1 MGLMS
6 TDTALE
12 VIRQQIDNYFDKR
25 PGFTE
30 DFDGQA
36 LIQAFCDLDIQLTNS
51 CKLPEEWS

>member
-12 VIRQQIDNYFDKR
+12 VIRQQVDNYFDKR

-36 LIQAFCDLDIQLTNS
+36 LIRAFCDLDWSLSNGCSIPT
-51 CKLPEEWS
+51 EWS